1 MMPTITLD
9 RPAEQGVTKEA
20 AIVTQTVLELRNI
33 EKSYDMKTLIIKDID
48 LQLKQGEFVSIIGPS
63 GAGKSTLLRCINRM
77 IEPTDGDI
85 IFDGMNITQ
94 LNKAALRKQRTK
106 IGMVFQHYNLVSR
119 LTVFENVLHGRFGY
133 KSTLQGILGLYTEE
147 EKILALSILEKLGM
161 KDHVYKRCD
170 QLSGGQKQRVG
181 IARALV
187 QQPKLLLCDEPIA
200 SLDPNS
206 SKVIMDHLKEISQ
219 SMGITVL
226 VNLHQVDVALKYS
239 DRIIGLNRGSKLFDD
254 LPKRLNQMDI
264 RNIYGAE
271 VDELIFE

>member
-85 IFDGMNITQ
+85 IFDGTNITQ